1 MKHSKSNRPESDK
14 TSLTDSGRF
23 FPPRHLLT
31 GIPILLA
38 VVLLISFIRF
48 WRLAGNP
55 PLQLVAAHA
64 YTPLESAQRSNE
76 ISTDLSGIFT
86 PEVLY
91 WAEDIQ
97 RWAETYDLDPN
108 LIAVVMQIES
118 CGHPGVESNAGALGL
133 FQVMPFHFGAD
144 EDPLDP
150 EINARRGLTYLARSV
165 ALSEG
170 RPDLALAGYNG
181 GHLQID
187 RPTASWPDETQRY
200 VNWGFGILEDIADGF
215 VLSETLDAWLS
226 AGGASLCMQANRSLA
241 LSGD

>member
-1 MKHSKSNRPESDK
+1 MKSNRPEPDN
-14 TSLTDSGRF
+14 TSLNDSGRT
-23 FPPRHLLT
+23 FPPLHLT
-31 GIPILLA
+31 AGIPFLLA
-38 VVLLISFIRF
+38 GVLLISFLRF

-55 PLQLVAAHA
+55 LLELVSTRAHP
-64 YTPLESAQRSNE
+64 PLEATQQINE
-76 ISTDLSGIFT
+76 LSSDLSGIFT
-86 PEVLY
+86 PEVLF

-97 RWAETYDLDPN
+97 RWGEIYDLDPN

-118 CGHPGVESNAGALGL
+118 CGHPGVVSSAGALGL
-133 FQVMPFHFGAD
+133 FQVMPFHFDAD

-150 EINARRGLTYLARSV
+150 EINARRGLMYLARSV
-165 ALSEG
+165 SLSEG

-187 RPTASWPDETQRY
+187 RPSASWPDETRRY

-215 VLSETLDAWLS
+215 DPSEALNAWLS
-226 AGGASLCMQANRSLA
+226 AGGSSLCLRANRSLA